1 MDLQFESVLGRRA
14 VATEGSA
21 FVTLET
27 TQGNFKMGSIVSD
40 QIGVAD
46 GDALVVASPDGGKTY
61 FVAKGRNGV
70 AELDAEGNELKDE
83 RGRAVYDK
91 GNEPFG
97 ATVRN
102 INEGGAYQRFA
113 ASAAWA
119 ALGGN
124 NDTKKVYEL
133 GEGVDANV
141 PAPDGTSH
149 SCTLY
154 PLVFVKDE
162 EKIVRTKKE
171 ATDALADTVAD
182 TVADT
187 NGTEGFVAPQ
197 SDFQDEEL

>member
-14 VATEGSA
+14 VATEGAA

-27 TQGNFKMGSIVSD
+27 TQGNFKMGSELSDVLGVS
-40 QIGVAD
+40 D
-46 GDALVVASPDGGKTY
+46 GDAILVAQPKGSDTVY
-61 FVAKGRNGV
+61 LAKGRNGV
-70 AELDAEGNELKDE
+70 AELDADGNELKDE
-83 RGRAVYDK
+83 RGRLIYAE

-119 ALGGN
+119 SLGGN
-124 NDTKKVYEL
+124 SETKKVFEL

-141 PAPDGTSH
+141 PAPDGSSH

-162 EKIVRTKKE
+162 EKIVRTKKDASDVSE
-171 ATDALADTVAD
+171 EVATETEQFQAPVSNFADED
-182 TVADT
+182 
-187 NGTEGFVAPQ
+187 
-197 SDFQDEEL
+197 L